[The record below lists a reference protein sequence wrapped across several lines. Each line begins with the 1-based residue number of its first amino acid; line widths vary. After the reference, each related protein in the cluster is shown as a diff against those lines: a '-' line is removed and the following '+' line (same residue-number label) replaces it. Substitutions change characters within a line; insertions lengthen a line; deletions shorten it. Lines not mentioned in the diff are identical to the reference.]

1 MTIARHRIVLHRE
14 RIAFTLIELLVV
26 IAIIAILAA
35 ILFPV
40 FAQARAKARQTVC
53 LSNLKQIGLGLMM
66 YAQDYDEVLAGNH
79 VGTPHSNA
87 GDSGYATVTD
97 IGFLDKDETKVRRNW
112 CRDLQPYIKNTQI
125 YICPNAQARSGGPG
139 GATSAYRDTKD
150 PRGANVSYLM
160 NGIVNTKAM
169 AAIPAPADI
178 VYLRDYVF
186 YGRVCQVRP
195 HPDGT
200 LNGRPVFRQFNH
212 DYYDLMHN
220 QGGNFLF
227 CDGHAKWKKKT
238 GVKFTDF
245 GADMTGQSNPA
256 ETFTELAG
264 TQNSRRLPAQ
274 F

>member
-1 MTIARHRIVLHRE
+1 MIRSRR
-14 RIAFTLIELLVV
+14 RGFTLIELLVV

-40 FAQARAKARQTVC
+40 FAQARAKARQTAC
-53 LSNLKQIGLGLMM
+53 LSNLKQIGTALMM

-87 GDSGYATVTD
+87 GDAGYATGGFASV
-97 IGFLDKDETKVRRNW
+97 IGMMDTDETRVRRNW
-112 CRDLQPYIKNTQI
+112 CRDLQPYIKNTQV
-125 YICPNAQARSGGPG
+125 YQCPNSTPRSGGPG
-139 GATSAYRDTKD
+139 GATSAYKETTD
-150 PRGANVSYLM
+150 PRGANVSYLL
-160 NGIVNTKAM
+160 NGIVHTRPLAVL
-169 AAIPAPADI
+169 PAPADI
-178 VYLRDYVF
+178 IFLRDYQF
-186 YGRVCQVRP
+186 YGQVSQVRP
-195 HPDGT
+195 HPDGQ
-200 LNGRPVFRQFNH
+200 LNGRNVFRQYNH

-245 GADMTGQSNPA
+245 GADMSAEANPN

-264 TQNSRRLPAQ
+264 TQNGRRIPAQ